1 MQSSKDFSKSHF
13 LNIPLICLQ
22 SQIISDNMTSTWYEA
37 LKALR
42 SNGASRK
49 TILKTTRSPAIWNP
63 IGLTSL
69 SVAIDITLSA
79 NLAKNLLPHISLS
92 LSQDWPHF
100 FSFEICFVFASLSST
115 RFRHHAPTRAL
126 ADPPWWG
133 HYFMGMNR
141 TAALSRPSIQSW
153 GGMNIYGPFSHC
165 PIVPRL
171 PAEKY
176 NHAGPR

>member
-1 MQSSKDFSKSHF
+1 
-13 LNIPLICLQ
+13 
-22 SQIISDNMTSTWYEA
+22 MTSTWSEA
-37 LKALR
+37 LRALR
-42 SNGASRK
+42 SNVANRK

-63 IGLTSL
+63 IGLTFL
-69 SVAIDITLSA
+69 SVAIDITLSR

-92 LSQDWPHF
+92 HKTDPILSLLKF
-100 FSFEICFVFASLSST
+100 VSFLSHCPQHV
-115 RFRHHAPTRAL
+115 FRHQAPTRAL

-176 NHAGPR
+176 NHAGAR

>member
-1 MQSSKDFSKSHF
+1 M
-13 LNIPLICLQ
+13 
-22 SQIISDNMTSTWYEA
+22 ISDNMTSTWSEA
-37 LKALR
+37 LRALR
-42 SNGASRK
+42 PNGANRK
-49 TILKTTRSPAIWNP
+49 TILKTTQSPAIWNP

-92 LSQDWPHF
+92 LSQDWPHS
-100 FSFEICFVFASLSST
+100 FSFEFCFVFVSLSST
-115 RFRHHAPTRAL
+115 RFRHQAPTRAL

-176 NHAGPR
+176 NHAGAR

>member
-42 SNGASRK
+42 SNGANRK

-79 NLAKNLLPHISLS
+79 NLAKISSPTFLS
-92 LSQDWPHF
+92 LSHRGRSPF
-100 FSFEICFVFASLSST
+100 LSFDICFVFVSLSST
-115 RFRHHAPTRAL
+115 RFRHQAPTRAL

-141 TAALSRPSIQSW
+141 SAAQSRPSIQSW

-165 PIVPRL
+165 PIVPGL